1 MTTLAFLTASA
12 GFSSLEYDGGCVSVC
27 VSVHARAC
35 APARIK
41 GNVRENQSV
50 LKRKKTLEF
59 RERHG
64 QLNTGRG
71 QISWNILYSTL
82 PLDY

>member
-1 MTTLAFLTASA
+1 MS
-12 GFSSLEYDGGCVSVC
+12 
-27 VSVHARAC
+27 ARAC

-41 GNVRENQSV
+41 RNARENQSV

-71 QISWNILYSTL
+71 QISWNILYTSS
-82 PLDY
+82 